1 MLTWYKE
8 SIIIENPED
17 VFGVF
22 GIFLSICAAIR
33 KRICTFAAKT
43 IWQTRLNG
51 ENRTPIEIVTMKK
64 IAIRLIVI
72 LMILLSAG
80 GCTGSK
86 KSPVAAIISY
96 NDAEG
101 FTRADSIV
109 GSAGDA
115 RADNPRVL
123 AAIDSLEQQGE
134 LSQAKAIFYRT
145 IIYNLM
151 GQRNVSLRLYSQ
163 LAGINMDDLATQAD
177 FCAYLYSCIN
187 YVRMLCEMHRYDR
200 ALRAIQAADRKLKT
214 IGYDTFTDHHDIA
227 QITGECQYYLGQSDM
242 AASSFQ
248 RSLQGVH
255 TRLQQFHDPLDY
267 RECQKTMNAI
277 VRLYLQN
284 GSCDEAQP
292 WIAVQDSLYA
302 AVKSHPQRDSVF
314 LDEMRADI
322 CYSKALLAHGKGR
335 EAEAERAF
343 NDYLAT
349 NTARQPA
356 SIINS
361 CEYLMLTGR
370 YAEASR
376 NYEQLDHYLKE
387 NGYKADFEN
396 FGLFMIPKFR
406 ANLLAGRA
414 DSALRV
420 AEVVAEYYDSA
431 LVRQRR
437 LDSDLLTTFYDTA
450 GKERMI
456 AEQRAELSQQ
466 RLITVITILVIFAIF
481 FVIYTMQ
488 RRKAYKKLD
497 ATNRQLM
504 IANERAEESSR
515 MKVDF
520 IRQVSH
526 EVRTP
531 LNIISGFS
539 QVLATPGM
547 ELDSAEMQD
556 ISRKMVEN
564 SDRITHLIDKMLD
577 LSMMSSHAEIECEDN
592 VRLSEVIAQAVM
604 MSDIHKA
611 AHLQF
616 QVQQS
621 PETEQLSI
629 VTNKKA
635 ASNVLALLLGNA
647 IKFTHPLAFKG
658 QNTEGRLQHVTLSVS
673 TDRQYVTLAVE
684 DTGIGVPPEQAENIF
699 KEFVQL
705 DEYTDGTGIGLSI
718 ARSMARHMGGDV
730 VLDTAYTAGARFVM
744 SLPLKHSAGK

>member
-1 MLTWYKE
+1 
-8 SIIIENPED
+8 
-17 VFGVF
+17 
-22 GIFLSICAAIR
+22 
-33 KRICTFAAKT
+33 
-43 IWQTRLNG
+43 
-51 ENRTPIEIVTMKK
+51 
-64 IAIRLIVI
+64 
-72 LMILLSAG
+72 MILLTAG
-80 GCTGSK
+80 GCIGSK
-86 KSPVAAIISY
+86 KPPVAAIISY
-96 NDAEG
+96 NDADG

-109 GSAGDA
+109 ASVGDA
-115 RADNPRVL
+115 RADSQRVL
-123 AAIDSLEQQGE
+123 AVIDSLEQRGE
-134 LSQAKAIFYRT
+134 LSQAKTIFYRT
-145 IIYNLM
+145 IIHNMM
-151 GQRNVSLRLYSQ
+151 GQRNVSLRLYAQ

-200 ALRAIQAADRKLKT
+200 ALRAIQAADRKLRT
-214 IGYDTFTDHHDIA
+214 VGYDTFTDHHDIA

-242 AASSFQ
+242 AAKSFQ
-248 RSLQGVH
+248 KSLQGVH

-267 RECQKTMNAI
+267 RECQTTMNAI
-277 VRLYLQN
+277 AKVYMQA
-284 GSCDEAQP
+284 GSYDEAQP

-302 AVKSHPQRDSVF
+302 VAEAHPRRDSVF
-314 LDEMRADI
+314 LDEMKADI
-322 CYSKALLAHGKGR
+322 SYSKALLAHWKGR
-335 EAEAERAF
+335 GPEAERAF
-343 NDYLAT
+343 NDYLTT

-376 NYEQLDHYLKE
+376 YYEQLDQFLFE

-396 FGLFMIPKFR
+396 FGLFMMPKFR

-466 RLITVITILVIFAIF
+466 RLIMVVTVLLIFVIFV
-481 FVIYTMQ
+481 VIYTMQ

-515 MKVDF
+515 MKVNF

-531 LNIISGFS
+531 LNILSGFS

-547 ELDSAEMQD
+547 EIGSAEMQD
-556 ISRKMVEN
+556 ISSKIMEN

-577 LSMMSSHAEIECEDN
+577 LSLISSQAEIECEDS
-592 VRLSEVIAQAVM
+592 VRLSEVIAQAVL
-604 MSDIHKA
+604 MSDIRKA

-616 QVQQS
+616 LVQQS
-621 PETEQLSI
+621 PEVERLSI

-647 IKFTHPLAFKG
+647 VKFTHPQAFKG
-658 QNTEGRLQHVTLSVS
+658 QNTEGRIQHVTLSVS

-705 DEYTDGTGIGLSI
+705 DDYTDGTGIGLSL

-730 VLDTAYTAGARFVM
+730 VLDTAYTAGARFVVT
-744 SLPLKHSAGK
+744 LPLKPAGK

>member
-1 MLTWYKE
+1 
-8 SIIIENPED
+8 
-17 VFGVF
+17 
-22 GIFLSICAAIR
+22 
-33 KRICTFAAKT
+33 
-43 IWQTRLNG
+43 
-51 ENRTPIEIVTMKK
+51 
-64 IAIRLIVI
+64 
-72 LMILLSAG
+72 
-80 GCTGSK
+80 
-86 KSPVAAIISY
+86 
-96 NDAEG
+96 
-101 FTRADSIV
+101 
-109 GSAGDA
+109 
-115 RADNPRVL
+115 
-123 AAIDSLEQQGE
+123 
-134 LSQAKAIFYRT
+134 
-145 IIYNLM
+145 
-151 GQRNVSLRLYSQ
+151 
-163 LAGINMDDLATQAD
+163 
-177 FCAYLYSCIN
+177 
-187 YVRMLCEMHRYDR
+187 
-200 ALRAIQAADRKLKT
+200 
-214 IGYDTFTDHHDIA
+214 
-227 QITGECQYYLGQSDM
+227 
-242 AASSFQ
+242 
-248 RSLQGVH
+248 
-255 TRLQQFHDPLDY
+255 
-267 RECQKTMNAI
+267 
-277 VRLYLQN
+277 
-284 GSCDEAQP
+284 
-292 WIAVQDSLYA
+292 
-302 AVKSHPQRDSVF
+302 
-314 LDEMRADI
+314 
-322 CYSKALLAHGKGR
+322 
-335 EAEAERAF
+335 
-343 NDYLAT
+343 
-349 NTARQPA
+349 
-356 SIINS
+356 
-361 CEYLMLTGR
+361 
-370 YAEASR
+370 
-376 NYEQLDHYLKE
+376 
-387 NGYKADFEN
+387 
-396 FGLFMIPKFR
+396 
-406 ANLLAGRA
+406 
-414 DSALRV
+414 
-420 AEVVAEYYDSA
+420 
-431 LVRQRR
+431 
-437 LDSDLLTTFYDTA
+437 
-450 GKERMI
+450 
-456 AEQRAELSQQ
+456 
-466 RLITVITILVIFAIF
+466 
-481 FVIYTMQ
+481 MQ

-592 VRLSEVIAQAVM
+592 VRLSEVIAQAIM

-611 AHLQF
+611 SHLQF

-658 QNTEGRLQHVTLSVS
+658 QNTEGRIQHVILSVS